1 MSRYA
6 PLRSCP
12 ASRWWRD
19 CSWLTAPFR
28 ARHAKPLPV
37 SSTAPR
43 ARVIRRPEPRG
54 FTCSAG
60 SCVPSPRPHA
70 CTFNLPSPCH
80 LIQIPCAQDLPWRLS
95 SCTTHI
101 ELSCT
106 PTVANFE
113 FLTAEQLAAGNR
125 ARLGVSRYAPV
136 ALRVVVSLAHLNL
149 LVLLL
154 ALDSSEAQPETW
166 RRGHVRPERRRSDC
180 SHVVG
185 PSRPSLAP
193 TGFAAST
200 AVSPRCFL
208 ATAAPPLA
216 RRSAETV
223 APPCSSARH
232 QR

>member
-1 MSRYA
+1 MPSPSPSRQLHRA
-6 PLRSCP
+6 LALSADRSRAALLARLARVSPLHDRTLAPPLR
-12 ASRWWRD
+12 
-19 CSWLTAPFR
+19 L
-28 ARHAKPLPV
+28 
-37 SSTAPR
+37 
-43 ARVIRRPEPRG
+43 
-54 FTCSAG
+54 
-60 SCVPSPRPHA
+60 
-70 CTFNLPSPCH
+70 FNLPSPCH

-216 RRSAETV
+216 RRSAKTV
-223 APPCSSARH
+223 APPHSSAWR